1 MSGRRNRFRGNLL
14 SAGKPLNTG
23 DYGTRVQKFRLVSAG
38 VANTIPLSIPGAPTN
53 VVATLSG
60 NNAAVITWDAPIN
73 RNGSINNGGSIITSY
88 IITCSSG
95 FTLNVSGSLT
105 SALFTGLSNSRT
117 FTFTMV
123 AINRIGTSPQSARSN
138 EITILSVPNAPT
150 NVLAELSGN
159 NAATITWNPPF
170 NGGSVII
177 KYTITCN
184 TGTPLDVSGS
194 LTSALFTGLS
204 NGSTFTF
211 TMVAINS
218 IGPSPASAPSNG
230 ITTPASVPDAPTNV
244 FAELSGNNAAAITWT
259 PPYNGGSVIIKY
271 TITCNTGTPLDVS
284 GSLTSALF
292 TGLSNG
298 STFTFTMV
306 AINIIGPSPPSEP
319 SNGITTP
326 PI

>member
-14 SAGKPLNTG
+14 SSGKPLNTG

-73 RNGSINNGGSIITSY
+73 RNGSINNGGSVITSY

-95 FTLNVSGSLT
+95 FTLNVLGSLT
-105 SALFTGLSNSRT
+105 SALFTGLSNGTT
-117 FTFTMV
+117 FTFTIV
-123 AINRIGTSPQSARSN
+123 AINSIGTSPQSTTSN
-138 EITILSVPNAPT
+138 EISTFFVPDAPT

-170 NGGSVII
+170 NGGSVIIQYIITRSSGIPLNVLGSLTSALFTGLSGDTSYNFFMEAINRIGTSPQSTLSNTIRTPISAPDAPTNVLAELSGNNAAAITWTPPYSGGSVII

-204 NGSTFTF
+204 NGT
-211 TMVAINS
+211 
-218 IGPSPASAPSNG
+218 
-230 ITTPASVPDAPTNV
+230 
-244 FAELSGNNAAAITWT
+244 
-259 PPYNGGSVIIKY
+259 
-271 TITCNTGTPLDVS
+271 
-284 GSLTSALF
+284 
-292 TGLSNG
+292 
-298 STFTFTMV
+298 TFTFTMV
-306 AINIIGPSPPSEP
+306 AINIIGTSPASAP
-319 SNGITTP
+319 SNEITTP